1 MVWYVVLCTVGALLL
16 VSIAVVLSIVE
27 RLGTTDTR
35 KIKKN
40 NTRR

>member
-1 MVWYVVLCTVGALLL
+1 MVWYFVLCTVGALLL
-16 VSIAVVLSIVE
+16 IAIIVVLSIVE